1 MNPKL
6 PLDGRIYTLTVARV
20 LGIIFSVVQEF
31 ISVKVTELI
40 SECKVWPFGWQDE
53 KNQSILP

>member
-40 SECKVWPFGWQDE
+40 SECKV
-53 KNQSILP
+53 